1 MKLTRCQ
8 IKYFANVLDERM
20 LFPNINQVAK
30 IISNSRLDLNPHQIG
45 AALFALSK
53 PFSTGVILADEVGLG
68 KTIEA
73 GIILSQKWSENK
85 KRILIILPPNLINQ
99 WCKELSDKFF
109 LPTYV
114 IDNNKFNNLKK
125 EGIENPLLRDEI
137 LVCTYNFAYENHEIF
152 ESV

>member
-1 MKLTRCQ
+1 MKLDRCQ
-8 IKYFANVLDERM
+8 VKYFSNVLDEKL

-30 IISNSRLDLNPHQIG
+30 IISNTRLDLNPHQIQ

-85 KRILIILPPNLINQ
+85 KRIVVILPPNLINQ
-99 WCKELSDKFF
+99 
-109 LPTYV
+109 
-114 IDNNKFNNLKK
+114 
-125 EGIENPLLRDEI
+125 
-137 LVCTYNFAYENHEIF
+137 
-152 ESV
+152 